1 MYSSYKRITFQPV
14 LIKLDCKRCH
24 SLHGLVGECHVHIN
38 LSLTPTKCPWKTNSI
53 KLEWSKSNFFRCCQ
67 FNVKLTCDENE
78 ETINWNVLIHHKILG
93 WSLHSNLVAPPI
105 SPGLFKRQILLSIK
119 RSTWFVIWTLIYWM
133 DIYPVDTCTCSI
145 ICSEELL
152 SKVLLCNRSV
162 WMCSSL

>member
-1 MYSSYKRITFQPV
+1 MQTAYNDTFFVYSSYKRITFQPV

-93 WSLHSNLVAPPI
+93 WSLHSNLVAPPHYQ
-105 SPGLFKRQILLSIK
+105 PWVVQKADTAVHQAEYVVCYMNTYLLNG
-119 RSTWFVIWTLIYWM
+119 Y
-133 DIYPVDTCTCSI
+133 
-145 ICSEELL
+145 L
-152 SKVLLCNRSV
+152 SGRY
-162 WMCSSL
+162 MYM